1 MLDKL
6 YTNIG
11 KKIQTWAKWI
21 FIVEAIGAIIAGFVL
36 IAEDVHLILVALLT
50 VILGPIAAWVSSW
63 LMYGFGKLIEDVE
76 AIRNKD
82 PKPVVIQQVAPSQS
96 AANTSTATTP
106 ASAKTTPV
114 HTETSQPAI
123 APNQIFDSH
132 WVCGKCKTKNLNTR
146 NDCWSCGHKRSTES

>member
-21 FIVEAIGAIIAGFVL
+21 FIVEAIGAIITGIGML
-36 IAEDVHLILVALLT
+36 IEDEDLILVALLI
-50 VILGPIAAWVSSW
+50 VILGPIVAWVSSW

-82 PKPVVIQQVAPSQS
+82 PKPVVIQQSAPSQPT
-96 AANTSTATTP
+96 ANTPPATAP

-114 HTETSQPAI
+114 HTETNRPAV
-123 APNQIFDSH
+123 APNQVFDSY
-132 WVCGKCKTKNLNTR
+132 WVCGKCKTKNMNTR
-146 NDCWSCGHKRSTES
+146 NDCWSCGHKKSTES